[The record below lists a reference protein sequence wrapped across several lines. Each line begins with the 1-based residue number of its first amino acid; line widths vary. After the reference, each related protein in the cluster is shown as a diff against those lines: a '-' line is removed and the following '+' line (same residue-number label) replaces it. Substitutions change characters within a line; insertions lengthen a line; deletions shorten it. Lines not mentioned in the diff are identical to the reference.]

1 MEKIMAYTACPAPTS
16 QEPQQTARHTLS
28 TITITRRLHHIPGLI
43 NILADR
49 YARFVAIRRQRR
61 TLLSLT
67 DAQLLDIGLTR
78 ADAEEEY
85 RRSFNLL

>member
-1 MEKIMAYTACPAPTS
+1 MAYTACPAPAS
-16 QEPQQTARHTLS
+16 REPRQNTQGTLS
-28 TITITRRLHHIPGLI
+28 TIGALLRPAHLVASLNTLS
-43 NILADR
+43 DR

-61 TLLSLT
+61 DLLVLT

-85 RRSFNLL
+85 RQSFKLL

>member
-1 MEKIMAYTACPAPTS
+1 MAYTACPAPTS

-28 TITITRRLHHIPGLI
+28 TITITQRLHHIPDLI
-43 NILADR
+43 NTLADR
-49 YARFVAIRRQRR
+49 YARFVDIRRQRR

>member
-1 MEKIMAYTACPAPTS
+1 MAYTACPAPTS
-16 QEPQQTARHTLS
+16 QEPQQTARHTFS

-43 NILADR
+43 NTLADR
-49 YARFVAIRRQRR
+49 YARFVAVRRQRR